1 MIEAMRSIPAI
12 LCLMMVATCLF
23 ALSGCMW
30 PIGRGDASGYEAV
43 GIIGR
48 KGDRYVRVELP
59 AIPLEG
65 HRLIALWCAV

>member
-1 MIEAMRSIPAI
+1 
-12 LCLMMVATCLF
+12 
-23 ALSGCMW
+23 MW